1 MKTPRVSG
9 LYAVTPTT
17 ADTAWLLDKVE
28 QVLEGGARV
37 VQYRHKDLAP
47 ERAREQAHAIAQRC
61 RAHRALCLINDDVA
75 LAEEVGADG
84 VHLGRDDM
92 PLAMA
97 RARLGPGAIIGASCY
112 NDLARARQALA
123 AGADY
128 IAFGS
133 FFASRVK
140 PGAVRANVDLLES
153 ARTLQRPVVAIGGI
167 DRENAASLIAH
178 GADAVAVISALFDVE
193 DSAGAARAFVQLFE
207 HQPTIET
214 T

>member
-17 ADTAWLLDKVE
+17 SDTAWLLDKIE
-28 QVLEGGARV
+28 QVLQGGARV

-47 ERAREQAHAIAQRC
+47 ECAHAQAHAIAQRC
-61 RAHRALCLINDDVA
+61 RMHRALYLINDDVA

-112 NDLARARQALA
+112 NDLARAREAVT

-140 PGAVRANVDLLES
+140 PGAVRARVDLLES
-153 ARTLQRPVVAIGGI
+153 VRTWQRSVVAIGGI
-167 DRENAASLIAH
+167 DRENAETLIAH

-193 DSAGAARAFVQLFE
+193 DSAGAARAFVRLFE

>member
-1 MKTPRVSG
+1 MTTPTISG

-17 ADTAWLLDKVE
+17 PDTGWLLRKVE
-28 QVLEGGARV
+28 QVLAGGAHV
-37 VQYRHKDLAP
+37 VQYRHKDLAL
-47 ERAREQAHAIAQRC
+47 EVARVQADAIVQCC
-61 RAHRALCLINDDVA
+61 RAHGALCLINDDVA
-75 LAEEVGADG
+75 LAQATGADG

-97 RARLGPGAIIGASCY
+97 RARLGTAAIIGVSCY
-112 NDLARARQALA
+112 NDLTLARSALDG
-123 AGADY
+123 GADY

-140 PGAVRANVDLLES
+140 PGAVRASVDLLES
-153 ARTLQRPVVAIGGI
+153 ARVWQRPIVAIGGI
-167 DRENAASLIAH
+167 DAQNAANLIAH
-178 GADAVAVISALFDVE
+178 GASAVAVISALFDVE
-193 DSAGAARAFVQLFE
+193 DSVGAARAFVRLFE